1 MVAKLSMI
9 VTALRVLFELAKDV
23 ADFVKVIEEHDPDDG
38 KKNGE
43 KKKELVLNV
52 VESIYSK
59 VNNIFELP
67 IETEEIVDLTDT
79 LIEIFVKFYNTI
91 GWFRNR

>member
-9 VTALRVLFELAKDV
+9 VTALRVLFELAKDI
-23 ADFVKVIEEHDPDDG
+23 ADFVKAIEEHDPDDG

-67 IETEEIVDLTDT
+67 IETEEIVDLADT

>member
-23 ADFVKVIEEHDPDDG
+23 ADFVKAIEEHDPDDG
-38 KKNGE
+38 EKNGE

-59 VNNIFELP
+59 INNIFELP
-67 IETEEIVDLTDT
+67 IETEEIVDLADT